1 MGVPSD
7 AQPPGKWSLRV
18 CALLRALFALWVT
31 VGMVR
36 IAARCVRRNSL
47 LKSSSCI
54 SRLVHTAAASQL
66 GQMLVKLCKQER
78 MTLLNVVRRDEQAEI
93 LRKLGAPFDQ
103 SICIREPLR
112 RMGISGLDAGHW
124 LIGPIGPTVGNSM
137 CNSVTSVTV
146 DNARQ

>member
-1 MGVPSD
+1 M
-7 AQPPGKWSLRV
+7 
-18 CALLRALFALWVT
+18 CALFRALFALWVT

-36 IAARCVRRNSL
+36 IADRCVRRNSL

-54 SRLVHTAAASQL
+54 CRLVHTAAASQL
-66 GQMLVKLCKQER
+66 GQMPVKLCQQER
-78 MTLLNVVRRDEQAEI
+78 MTLHHVVRRDEQAEI

-124 LIGPIGPTVGNSM
+124 LIGPTVGNSM

-146 DNARQ
+146 DKVG